1 MRQIVL
7 VILFAFSAFAL
18 GLDDAQAQE
27 HDHGDHLDAA
37 FPVVGGYP
45 YKLDI
50 ARNPNDVPSSPLSD
64 RATVT
69 ITAHEIAAYLAPKH
83 NASKWKGPDSSGH
96 GEDVKFRYFA
106 FGGGHSAQ
114 DQTPRVPGPF
124 IRLRAGNTV
133 TVRLDNT
140 EKGHDPEQRET
151 HSIDFHAVIG
161 KKGGG
166 AVLMAKPGK
175 AVEFTFAVNSPG
187 LYVYHCVGD
196 GTPHGIAHHMN
207 NGMFGLILVEPANTQ
222 SAGSF
227 SRMIKDAK
235 EFYVFQQDIF
245 LSGQMHHS
253 SSSKGKHAAVLDYDE
268 ERMLN
273 TLVPD
278 YSVFNGRIGALID
291 HPMEAEVG
299 RNAVIYFGSSGS
311 HVPSPHIIGEIFDWV
326 YDQGDIVSEP
336 LQNVQTALVPSAGSS
351 VFVMDGRQLV
361 PTNTKVGDLNI
372 LVDHALPYFRK
383 GALGLMTV
391 AKPN

>member
-1 MRQIVL
+1 MRQIAL
-7 VILFAFSAFAL
+7 VILFAFSAFTL
-18 GLDDAQAQE
+18 GLDDAQAEEQ
-27 HDHGDHLDAA
+27 DHGGHLDAA

-64 RATVT
+64 RAIVT
-69 ITAHEIAAYLAPKH
+69 ITAHEIATYLAPEH

-106 FGGGHSAQ
+106 FGGGHSGR

-161 KKGGG
+161 RKGGG
-166 AVLMAKPGK
+166 AVLMAKPGEV
-175 AVEFTFAVNSPG
+175 VEFTFAVNNPG

-207 NGMFGLILVEPANTQ
+207 NGMFGLILVESANTLPA
-222 SAGSF
+222 SSF
-227 SRMIKDAK
+227 SRRIKDAK

-245 LSGQMHHS
+245 LSGEMHHS

-268 ERMLN
+268 EKMLK
-273 TLVPD
+273 TFVPD

-291 HPMEAEVG
+291 HPMVAEAG
-299 RNAVIYFGSSGS
+299 RNGK
-311 HVPSPHIIGEIFDWV
+311 
-326 YDQGDIVSEP
+326 
-336 LQNVQTALVPSAGSS
+336 S
-351 VFVMDGRQLV
+351 VV
-361 PTNTKVGDLNI
+361 
-372 LVDHALPYFRK
+372 
-383 GALGLMTV
+383 
-391 AKPN
+391 

>member
-1 MRQIVL
+1 MRQIVW
-7 VILFAFSAFAL
+7 VILFAFAAFAL

-27 HDHGDHLDAA
+27 HGHGDQLDVA

-50 ARNPNDVPSSPLSD
+50 ARNPNDVPSSPLPD

-69 ITAHEIAAYLAPKH
+69 ISAHEIAAYLAPKG
-83 NASKWKGPDSSGH
+83 NASKWEGPDSSGH

-106 FGGGHSAQ
+106 FGGGHPAQ

-140 EKGHDPEQRET
+140 EKGHGHDQREI
-151 HSIDFHAVIG
+151 HSIDLHAVVG

-175 AVEFTFAVNSPG
+175 AAEFTFTVNNPG

-207 NGMFGLILVEPANTQ
+207 NGMFGLILVEPAKSQPT
-222 SAGSF
+222 GSF
-227 SRMIKDAK
+227 SRMTKDAT

-245 LSGQMHHS
+245 LSGQMEHS
-253 SSSKGKHAAVLDYDE
+253 SSSMGNHTVVLDYDE
-268 ERMLN
+268 ERMLK

-299 RNAVIYFGSSGS
+299 RNAVIYFGSSGA
-311 HVPSPHIIGEIFDWV
+311 HIPSPHIIGEIFDWV
-326 YDQGDIVSEP
+326 YDQGDILSEP

-361 PTNTKVGDLNI
+361 PTNTEVGDLNI

-383 GALGLMTV
+383 GALGFMTV

>member
-1 MRQIVL
+1 MRQIVW
-7 VILFAFSAFAL
+7 VILFAFAAFAL

-27 HDHGDHLDAA
+27 HGHGDQLDVA

-50 ARNPNDVPSSPLSD
+50 ARNPNDVPSSPLPD

-69 ITAHEIAAYLAPKH
+69 ISAHEIAAYLAPKG
-83 NASKWKGPDSSGH
+83 NASKWEGPDSSGH

-106 FGGGHSAQ
+106 FGGGHPAQ

-140 EKGHDPEQRET
+140 EKGHGHDQREI
-151 HSIDFHAVIG
+151 HSIDLHAVVG

-175 AVEFTFAVNSPG
+175 AAEFTFTVNNPG

-222 SAGSF
+222 PASSF
-227 SRMIKDAK
+227 SRMTKDAT

-245 LSGQMHHS
+245 LSGQMEHS
-253 SSSKGKHAAVLDYDE
+253 SSSMGNHTVVLDYDE
-268 ERMLN
+268 ERMLK

-299 RNAVIYFGSSGS
+299 RNAVIYFGSSGAHIS
-311 HVPSPHIIGEIFDWV
+311 SPHIIGEIFDWV
-326 YDQGDIVSEP
+326 YDQGDILSEP

-361 PTNTKVGDLNI
+361 PTNTEAGDLNI

-383 GALGLMTV
+383 GALGFMTV